1 MTVSPLLRARPSA
14 PILLILLLCLAP
26 AGMRAQTPAVT
37 LDEAIRLAQ
46 QAQPSVVQARGTA
59 HNAQAQVRAAK
70 GAYLPN
76 LNASTS
82 GSRDYSERPTTNSSS
97 GSVQSGS
104 TNNLNFGMNASVDL
118 FTGFKRGADSRAA
131 KATRTAADAS
141 LTDAESQAALTATQQ
156 FFDALSAQQLVR
168 VREASVAQAE
178 EQLKLSIAK
187 LHVGSA
193 TRSDSLRSLVN
204 LGTAQLALV
213 SAQSS
218 VAASQATLGRTLGL
232 DGRVA
237 ATDDTL
243 FYSFAIVVDTAELQQ
258 EALAHSPAAQA
269 AEASAAA
276 ARAQVASAK
285 SAYWPTLA
293 LSGSANWSGSNNTN
307 DYQLFA
313 RRSVSL
319 GLSWPIFNR
328 FVREQNIVTR
338 VSSADAAEATA
349 ADTRRQVLAS
359 VTTQAAALEA
369 ARVRIDIS
377 RTSVEAATEDLRV
390 VQERYRVGAA
400 TILDVLTSQAALA
413 QAQVD
418 AVTARFD
425 YLKAK
430 AQIEAL
436 IGRHL

>member
-1 MTVSPLLRARPSA
+1 MTVHQLRNTWRAAARLLALSFV
-14 PILLILLLCLAP
+14 LAP
-26 AGMRAQTPAVT
+26 AALRAQIPTVT

-46 QAQPSVVQARGTA
+46 AAQPSVVQARGA
-59 HNAQAQVRAAK
+59 ANNARAQVRSAT
-70 GAYLPN
+70 GAYLPS
-76 LNASTS
+76 LSASSS
-82 GSRDYSERPTTNSSS
+82 GSRDYSERPTANNSS

-104 TNNLNFGMNASVDL
+104 SNNLNFGVNSSVDL
-118 FTGFKRGADSRAA
+118 FTGFRRGADSKAA
-131 KATRTAADAS
+131 RATRTAADAS
-141 LTDAESQAALTATQQ
+141 LIDAESQAALGATQQ
-156 FFDALSAQQLVR
+156 FFDALAAQQLVR
-168 VREASVAQAE
+168 VREASVKQAE
-178 EQLKLSIAK
+178 EQLKLSVAK

-218 VAASQATLGRTLGL
+218 VAATQAALGRTLGL
-232 DGRVA
+232 DGRVEA
-237 ATDDTL
+237 AEDSA
-243 FYSFAIVVDTAELQQ
+243 FYSFTAAIDTAELQQ
-258 EALAHSPAAQA
+258 EAMEHSPTVQA
-269 AEASAAA
+269 SEASATA
-276 ARAQVASAK
+276 ARALIGSAK
-285 SAYWPTLA
+285 AAYWPTLA
-293 LSGSANWSGSNNTN
+293 LSGSANWNGSNNTN

-319 GLSWPIFNR
+319 GVNWPIFNR
-328 FVREQNIVTR
+328 FVREQTIVNR
-338 VSSADAAEATA
+338 VSSADAAAATA
-349 ADTRRQVLAS
+349 ADTRRQVQAA

-369 ARVRIDIS
+369 ARVRIEIT

-400 TILDVLTSQAALA
+400 TILDVLTSQSALA

-418 AVTARFD
+418 AVNARFD